1 MMSCGND
8 CRFAFLI
15 AGAILFVGT
24 AAVGA
29 AEPAWESLRHE
40 PAPWLLDAKFGI
52 YMHWGV
58 YCVPAYKGVWYGKG
72 MYQPGSDFYKHHVE
86 TYGDPKDFPYDRF
99 VPMFKAEK
107 FDANAWARLIKASG
121 AQYAGMAVVHHDGF
135 LLWASKINRWNAG
148 NMGPKRDCYGEYV
161 KALRAQGLKTI
172 ATFHHIRTFNWY
184 LPDTGDFGGELS
196 PKTAEIVK
204 KNGWSLSDPNFN
216 DLYWNELAGGKYDDF
231 LKEWQAEVREVIDN
245 YQPDVIW
252 FDGGPFQT
260 GETQKYA
267 LSVLAHYQDSARK
280 QNKQVEVLNKL
291 PTTMKF
297 NFPREYGVLTFE
309 EGRDRPANMDRPW
322 VDDMRIDDRGWC
334 YVEGQQ
340 YKTANEVIDGIVDR
354 AARGGGLLLN
364 ISPRPDGTVPDGQ
377 VKTLQ
382 GIGTWLNANGEA
394 IYATRPWKIAA
405 EGDEKKLH
413 YYKRWWHFDKCDG
426 SDIRFTRS
434 KDAARLYVVVLGW
447 PEGGKLH
454 VASLGDKTRLAD
466 GPIKSVTLLDGGKP
480 AQWTRNAAGME
491 ITMPEA
497 APQDQPAYAFRID
510 VEGKLDLGE

>member
-1 MMSCGND
+1 MSYGND
-8 CRFAFLI
+8 CRFVFLI
-15 AGAILFVGT
+15 AGAILFV
-24 AAVGA
+24 AAAAGRA
-29 AEPAWESLRHE
+29 AEPTWESLRHE
-40 PAPWLLDAKFGI
+40 PAQWLLDAKFGI

-72 MYQPGSDFYKHHVE
+72 MYQPGDDFYKHHVE

-99 VPMFKAEK
+99 VGMFKAEK
-107 FDANAWARLIKASG
+107 FDANSWARLIKASG

-161 KALRAQGLKTI
+161 KALRAEGLKTI

-184 LPDTGDFGGELS
+184 LPETGNFGGKLS

-216 DLYWNELAGGKYDDF
+216 DLYWNELAGGKYEDF

-245 YQPDVIW
+245 YRPDVIW

-267 LSVLAHYQDSARK
+267 LNVLAHYQDSARK
-280 QNKQVEVLNKL
+280 WHKQVEVLNKL

-297 NFPREYGVLTFE
+297 NFPRDYGVLTFE
-309 EGRDRPANMDRPW
+309 EGRDRPAKMDRPW
-322 VDDMRIDDRGWC
+322 IDDMRIDDRGWC
-334 YVEGQQ
+334 YVKGQK
-340 YKTANEVIDGIVDR
+340 YKAANEVIDGIVDR
-354 AARGGGLLLN
+354 AAHGGGLLLN

-377 VKTLQ
+377 VKTLK
-382 GIGTWLNANGEA
+382 GIGTWLKANGEA

-413 YYKRWWHFDKCDG
+413 YYRRWWHFDKCDG

-434 KDAARLYVVVLGW
+434 KDGTRLYVIVLGW
-447 PEGGKLH
+447 PKGGKLH

-466 GPIKSVTLLDGGKP
+466 GPIKSVTLLDGSKP
-480 AQWTRNAAGME
+480 AQWTRNAAGMD
-491 ITMPEA
+491 ITMPEGT
-497 APQDQPAYAFRID
+497 PQDQPAYAFSIG
-510 VEGKLDLGE
+510 VEGKLDLGQ